1 MILNSLEVELY
12 KLADDFI
19 SKHEDLGMKATGDWI
34 DSVEVVMNAKGGKI
48 LANDYTEWLV
58 QGRPPNKNSSE
69 EEIRKWAVGF
79 GSEGGKIYEW
89 AKAKNINISPI
100 AIAYSI
106 ARNGT
111 KSYPEGTDLI
121 DGVHTD
127 QREDEILEAVGE
139 SIIQITNKILIRDLE
154 KMSV

>member
-34 DSVEVVMNAKGGKI
+34 DSVEVVMDATGGKI

-58 QGRPPNKNSSE
+58 QGRKPGGMPPVDAIE
-69 EEIRKWAVGF
+69 KWV
-79 GSEGGKIYEW
+79 
-89 AKAKNINISPI
+89 KAKLGLSGKEANSVAWGVATKI
-100 AIAYSI
+100 
-106 ARNGT
+106 RNEGT
-111 KSYPEGTDLI
+111 NYYPEGTDLI
-121 DGVHTD
+121 DGVHTEE
-127 QREDEILEAVGE
+127 RENEILEALGE